1 VEVPSKVAAKVEAHK
16 DLGTISSGFDELEN
30 ALQSWSTP
38 SGSNDLEKE
47 LAGLLGAQ
55 SDSDSDDDS
64 SEEDESMAAILA
76 FASDDNDA
84 LSIRRSK
91 PTASGQPEL
100 APAETVGEEGEDD
113 NSEQEDEDD
122 DISFLEAALAE
133 EDEAKA
139 EAAPMAA
146 EETEAVGEDDV
157 PTRMEIE
164 CPEGSAPGDVILIE
178 GHSGED
184 IEVVVPDDIYP
195 GDTFEYDLE
204 ASADAETTGARP
216 DSPSGPELEIMSV
229 ECPPGSAPGD
239 LLEVLSPR
247 GQEIEVVVPDGIQ
260 PGDTFDIE
268 LPG

>member
-1 VEVPSKVAAKVEAHK
+1 
-16 DLGTISSGFDELEN
+16 
-30 ALQSWSTP
+30 
-38 SGSNDLEKE
+38 
-47 LAGLLGAQ
+47 
-55 SDSDSDDDS
+55 
-64 SEEDESMAAILA
+64 
-76 FASDDNDA
+76 
-84 LSIRRSK
+84 
-91 PTASGQPEL
+91 
-100 APAETVGEEGEDD
+100 
-113 NSEQEDEDD
+113 
-122 DISFLEAALAE
+122 
-133 EDEAKA
+133 
-139 EAAPMAA
+139 MAA

-164 CPEGSAPGDVILIE
+164 CPEGSAPGDVILIV